1 MTKGIAMELRDYIE
15 EGQKKAGSVRA
26 LAEIIGMHANSI
38 SDAKAGK
45 RGLPL
50 VCSYKL
56 AELINARPAAVA
68 AASALVTEKD
78 ESAREYLRPFV
89 QMGRLSHPMIVG
101 IVSVAI
107 VIVQAANELA
117 SLTS

>member
-1 MTKGIAMELRDYIE
+1 MDLRDYIE
-15 EGQKKAGSVRA
+15 AGQKATGGVKQ
-26 LAEIIGMHANSI
+26 LAEKIAVLPNNITN
-38 SDAKAGK
+38 AKRGE

-50 VCSYKL
+50 AACYKL
-56 AELINARPAAVA
+56 AELINARPEAVA

-78 ESAREYLRPFV
+78 ESTRAYLRPFV

>member
-1 MTKGIAMELRDYIE
+1 MELRDYIE
-15 EGQKKAGSVRA
+15 EGEKIVGGRA
-26 LAEIIGMHANSI
+26 ELAKQIGLAHPNNLT
-38 SDAKAGK
+38 DAKAGR

-50 VCSYKL
+50 VACYKL
-56 AELINARPAAVA
+56 AEIVKARPAAVA

-78 ESAREYLRPFV
+78 ETAREYLRPFV

>member
-1 MTKGIAMELRDYIE
+1 MELRDYI
-15 EGQKKAGSVRA
+15 QAGEKIA
-26 LAEIIGMHANSI
+26 GGGKLLAEKLGVFPQHI
-38 SDAKAGK
+38 SNAKKGE

-50 VCSYKL
+50 VACYKL
-56 AELINARPAAVA
+56 AELINARPEAVA

-78 ESAREYLRPFV
+78 AGAREYLRPFV
-89 QMGRLSHPMIVG
+89 QMGRLSHPMIAA
-101 IVSVAI
+101 IATVAI